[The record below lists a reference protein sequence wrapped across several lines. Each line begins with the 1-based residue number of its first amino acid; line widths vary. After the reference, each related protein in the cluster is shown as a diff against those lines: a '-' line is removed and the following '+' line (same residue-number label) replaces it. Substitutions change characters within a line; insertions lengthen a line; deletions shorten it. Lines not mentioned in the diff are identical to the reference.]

1 MRIESLC
8 HRCLG
13 QGLTQYGRLFTCSCG
28 FYQIED
34 SWQLKHKVK
43 ETDYWRYK
51 LSKKWVG

>member
-1 MRIESLC
+1 MNITNFC

-28 FYQIED
+28 HYAVKD
-34 SWQLKHKVK
+34 SWELKHKVK

-51 LSKKWVG
+51 LTKCKN